1 MRKLLAIVVGLISL
15 VVVALSASYAALHT
29 KYAAQVVNTVLE
41 YAYQDNIQVRDV
53 SYSYQEPKH
62 LQLDGV
68 LIKHQDAE
76 PILVEKMDIWLGK
89 HAWLD
94 HRLQI
99 DNVVIDGITLQTGW
113 PKLGLPSYIQLNK
126 LSLTNIDFA
135 DNGWVGRDLNIQ
147 IKHPTQRD
155 AKLLPFYGEIQLSA
169 GQLYWQ
175 GEAINNLYLD
185 GDITP
190 EHSTFYDIRFQWRK
204 GQFAAQATKKQPQK
218 IWQLPRVTISG
229 LRLQQNSLDN
239 ISQQSIDW
247 FNQQAMAIDDLE
259 ISHSSIEVPNFSVNN
274 IKLTAEQLRLPFNFW
289 QQQNASIFATA
300 DTMSAFGQAIHSPAL
315 DINLQPNIANIQD
328 ISLEMLQGNL
338 HIQGKATPTS
348 LDLSQL
354 NINNMKWIPT
364 PESKQLALDYL
375 QSLQSLKAKMLT
387 VNNVQFIDLT
397 TPPAKQA
404 TGLSID
410 GDNLEI
416 KKQGNWGLWQGE
428 LSISA
433 NRASYDSVNSKN
445 LLVSM
450 RSEKGHFWLNKLFIP
465 LENGL
470 VKGSGDMAFS
480 QTSQPWKLDLEA
492 SGIPLRFFSRW
503 FDLPLHLDGIT
514 DFIVKGEGLYGD
526 QLIFNHSVTGQ
537 LKASVTRATS
547 DDDFQ
552 TLWLRNQGIELPP
565 LAPPQDQATI
575 ADSEDSADAEDK
587 TAQAKSEKPKAKKVQ
602 PVTISDIHLVAD
614 RGRLSLKPF
623 KIEGKDFSAHLGGEY
638 DFLFPE
644 KGNLQYRLQGE
655 CQALVFDLLSHKDS
669 VLVENNCH

>member
-1 MRKLLAIVVGLISL
+1 MRKLLAIIVGLISL
-15 VVVALSASYAALHT
+15 VIVALSASYAALHT
-29 KYAAQVVNTVLE
+29 KYAAQVVNIALE
-41 YAYQDNIQVRDV
+41 YAYQGDIQVREV
-53 SYSYQEPKH
+53 HYSYQEPKH

-68 LIKHQDAE
+68 LLKNGDEE
-76 PILVEKMDIWLGK
+76 PILIEKMDIWLGK
-89 HAWLD
+89 HAWID
-94 HRLQI
+94 NRLRI
-99 DNVVIDGITLQTGW
+99 DNVLVDGLTLQNGW
-113 PKLGLPSYIQLNK
+113 PKLGFSNYIQLNK
-126 LSLTNIDFA
+126 LSIANIDFA
-135 DNGWVGRDLNIQ
+135 DNSWVGRDVNIQ
-147 IKHPTQRD
+147 IKHPKKRD
-155 AKLLPFYGEIQLSA
+155 DRLLPFYGEIQLSA
-169 GQLYWQ
+169 GQFYWQ
-175 GEAINNLYLD
+175 GEAINNLFLD

-204 GQFAAQATKKQPQK
+204 GQFSAQATKKQSQK
-218 IWQLPRVTISG
+218 QWQLPRVTING

-259 ISHSSIEVPNFSVNN
+259 VSNSSIEVPNFSVNN
-274 IKLTAEQLRLPFNFW
+274 IKLTAEQLHLPFALW

-328 ISLEMLQGNL
+328 VSLEMLQGNL
-338 HIQGKATPTS
+338 HIQGKATPTG

-364 PESKQLALDYL
+364 AESKQLALDYL
-375 QSLQSLKAKMLT
+375 NHLQSLQAKMLT
-387 VNNVQFIDLT
+387 INNVQFIDLT
-397 TPPAKQA
+397 TSPAKQA
-404 TGLSID
+404 TGLSIE

-416 KKQGNWGLWQGE
+416 KKQGHWGLWQGE

-445 LLVSM
+445 LLVTM

-470 VKGSGDMAFS
+470 VKGSGEMAFS
-480 QTSQPWKLDLEA
+480 QKSQPWKLDVDA

-503 FDLPLHLDGIT
+503 FDLPIHLDGIT
-514 DFIVKGEGLYGD
+514 DFTVKGEGLYGD

-537 LKASVTRATS
+537 LNASVTRATS

-552 TLWLRNQGIELPP
+552 TLWLRNQGIKLPP
-565 LAPPQDQATI
+565 LTPPQDPTTT
-575 ADSEDSADAEDK
+575 DTEDK
-587 TAQAKSEKPKAKKVQ
+587 TAQVKPAKPKDKKVQ
-602 PVTISDIHLVAD
+602 SVTISDIHLVAD

-644 KGNLQYRLQGE
+644 KGNLQYRLEGE

>member
-1 MRKLLAIVVGLISL
+1 MRKLLAIIVGLISL
-15 VVVALSASYAALHT
+15 MIVALSASYAALHT

-41 YAYQDNIQVRDV
+41 YAYQDNIQVREV
-53 SYSYQEPKH
+53 NYSYQEPKH

-68 LIKHQDAE
+68 LIKNGNE
-76 PILVEKMDIWLGK
+76 ESILVDKIDIWLAK
-89 HAWLD
+89 HAWRNN
-94 HRLQI
+94 RLQI
-99 DNVVIDGITLQTGW
+99 DSVVVDGITLQAGW
-113 PKLGLPSYIQLNK
+113 PNLDFPDYIQLNK
-126 LSLTNIDFA
+126 LSIANVDFA
-135 DNGWVGRDLNIQ
+135 DNDWVGRDVNIQ
-147 IKHPTQRD
+147 IKSPEKRD
-155 AKLLPFYGEIQLSA
+155 DRLLPFYGEIQLSA

-175 GEAINNLYLD
+175 GEAINNLFLD

-204 GQFAAQATKKQPQK
+204 GQFSAQATKKQSQK

-229 LRLQQNSLDN
+229 LRLQQNNLNN

-247 FNQQAMAIDDLE
+247 FNQQAMTIDDLE
-259 ISHSSIEVPNFSVNN
+259 ISNSSIEVPNFSVNN
-274 IKLTAEQLRLPFNFW
+274 IKLTAEQLNLPFNFW
-289 QQQNASIFATA
+289 HQQNASIFATA

-315 DINLQPNIANIQD
+315 DINLHPNIANIHD

-338 HIQGKATPTS
+338 HIQGQATPTG
-348 LDLSQL
+348 LDLSQF
-354 NINNMKWIPT
+354 NINNMKWIST
-364 PESKQLALDYL
+364 AESKQLALDYL
-375 QSLQSLKAKMLT
+375 SNLQSLKAKMLT
-387 VNNVQFIDLT
+387 INNVQFIDLT
-397 TPPAKQA
+397 TSPAKQA

-416 KKQGNWGLWQGE
+416 KKQGDWGLWQGE

-470 VKGSGDMAFS
+470 VKGSGEMAFS
-480 QTSQPWKLDLEA
+480 QTSQPWKLALEA

-514 DFIVKGEGLYGD
+514 DFTVKGEGLYGD

-537 LKASVTRATS
+537 LNASVTRATS

-552 TLWLRNQGIELPP
+552 TLWLRNQGVELPP
-565 LAPPQDQATI
+565 LTPPQNSTTT
-575 ADSEDSADAEDK
+575 AEDK
-587 TAQAKSEKPKAKKVQ
+587 TAQAKPVKQKDKKVQ
-602 PVTISDIHLVAD
+602 SVIISDIHLMAD

-623 KIEGKDFSAHLGGEY
+623 KIEGKDFSAQLGGEY

-644 KGNLQYRLQGE
+644 KGNLKYRLQGE